1 MTPSEIQERLGK
13 RLGAALESG
22 GEGADAFAV
31 VPAERWEEAA
41 RALREGEGL
50 EFDYL
55 RSLTAVDRPAEG
67 RIEIL
72 AHAYS
77 YKHRHA
83 LTLKTRLERAAPRL
97 ASIGGVWPAAFWH
110 ERELWE
116 MFGVAI
122 ENHPDLRHLL
132 LPEDWQGHPLRK
144 DYQMPERYQG
154 IPTRRPA
161 PPAESVAETG
171 KPAEPKSSP
180 EAP

>member
-1 MTPSEIQERLGK
+1 MTPNEIQERLGQ
-13 RLGAALESG
+13 RLGAALECG

-31 VPAERWEEAA
+31 VPAERWVEAA

-50 EFDYL
+50 DFDYL

-67 RIEIL
+67 KIDIA
-72 AHAYS
+72 AHLFS
-77 YKHRHA
+77 YKRRHA
-83 LTLKTRLERAAPRL
+83 LTLKTRLDRAAPRI
-97 ASIGGVWPAAFWH
+97 ASIGAVWPAAHWH

-132 LPEDWQGHPLRK
+132 LPEDWPGHPLRK
-144 DYQMPERYQG
+144 DYAMPERYQG

-161 PPAESVAETG
+161 PAAEAAG
-171 KPAEPKSSP
+171 ANAAPKNPP
-180 EAP
+180 EAS